1 MVYEIISAQI
11 ILSRIVNEELENHE
25 CEIISIPG
33 LSAGRMQD
41 SKKENEL
48 SVDHVTRHEIND
60 PTDQSKGQGSS
71 VEFVHVQ
78 QPTGLCSQ
86 LSLGFWPFFGRWDN
100 TENLEKVDISRNP
113 GRPYQKSSGFQ
124 ASFPISFLLVVKGA
138 HGLPHI
144 RENHFSTPTSPLV
157 HLSIRSC
164 VLDEGQIT
172 IRTSERFLCA
182 HRYKSVRPSQTNTPF

>member
-1 MVYEIISAQI
+1 ME
-11 ILSRIVNEELENHE
+11 
-25 CEIISIPG
+25 
-33 LSAGRMQD
+33 D

-78 QPTGLCSQ
+78 QPTGLGSQ
-86 LSLGFWPFFGRWDN
+86 PSFGFWSFFRRRDI

-172 IRTSERFLCA
+172 IRTSERLFSFT
-182 HRYKSVRPSQTNTPF
+182 HRYKSVRLSRTNTPFLREFFKIVKWDESSRWSLYCPMSHRLCEIRTK